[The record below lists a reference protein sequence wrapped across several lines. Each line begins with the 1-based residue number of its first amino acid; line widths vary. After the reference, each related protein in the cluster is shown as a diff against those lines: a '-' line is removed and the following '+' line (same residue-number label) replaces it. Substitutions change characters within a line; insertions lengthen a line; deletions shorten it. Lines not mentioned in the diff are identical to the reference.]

1 MYFCE
6 DLSEIMTSWLI
17 LWIRTAL
24 QFKFFFERY
33 FQDNLIT
40 VSKDENCL
48 APEKGAE
55 GDGKTVELDHDEPA
69 RINGEKIDLFRKLLS
84 TLKIRLN

>member
-17 LWIRTAL
+17 LWIRTAV
-24 QFKFFFERY
+24 FFERY
-33 FQDNLIT
+33 FQDILIT

-55 GDGKTVELDHDEPA
+55 GDRKTVELDHDEPA
-69 RINGEKIDLFRKLLS
+69 RMVRKLTYFRNFCQHSKLD
-84 TLKIRLN
+84 

>member
-6 DLSEIMTSWLI
+6 DLSEIITSRLI
-17 LWIRTAL
+17 LCIRTA
-24 QFKFFFERY
+24 FFFERY
-33 FQDNLIT
+33 FQDILIT

>member
-17 LWIRTAL
+17 LWIRTA
-24 QFKFFFERY
+24 FFFERY
-33 FQDNLIT
+33 FQDILIT

>member
-6 DLSEIMTSWLI
+6 DLSEIMTSWLT
-17 LWIRTAL
+17 LWIRTA
-24 QFKFFFERY
+24 FFFERY
-33 FQDNLIT
+33 FQDILIT

-55 GDGKTVELDHDEPA
+55 GDRKTVELDHDEPA
-69 RINGEKIDLFRKLLS
+69 RINCEKIDLFRKLLS